1 MDANLGTQSSATL
14 LLSGGIDS
22 TACAAFLLAQ
32 NFRLEAVFV
41 DYGQAAGVREELA
54 AAAVAAHFGIPL
66 RHVRCSGVHSKT
78 AGLIRGRNAF
88 LAFAAMMETNTS
100 LIAMGLHAGTPYW
113 DCSPAFVEHVQS
125 MFDAYCDG
133 RVRLFVPFLSW
144 SKREIWDF
152 CLTRGVPLSLT
163 YSCELGLD
171 QPCPRCSSC
180 RDLEA
185 LRASKILDNPA

>member
-1 MDANLGTQSSATL
+1 MDANLGAQSSATV

-22 TACAAFLLAQ
+22 TACVAFLLAQ
-32 NFRLEAVFV
+32 GLRLEAVFV
-41 DYGQAAGVREELA
+41 DYGQAAGMREGL
-54 AAAVAAHFGIPL
+54 AAVAVASHFGIPL
-66 RHVRCSGVHSKT
+66 RRVRCCGVRGKT
-78 AGLIRGRNAF
+78 AGLINGRNAF
-88 LAFAAMMETNTS
+88 LAFTAMMETNTP
-100 LIAMGLHAGTPYW
+100 LIVMGLHAGTPYW
-113 DCSPAFVEHVQS
+113 DCSPAFVQHVQS

-133 RVRLFVPFLSW
+133 RVCLFVPFLSW

-171 QPCPRCSSC
+171 QPCQRCSSC

-185 LRASKILDNPA
+185 LRASEILDNPT